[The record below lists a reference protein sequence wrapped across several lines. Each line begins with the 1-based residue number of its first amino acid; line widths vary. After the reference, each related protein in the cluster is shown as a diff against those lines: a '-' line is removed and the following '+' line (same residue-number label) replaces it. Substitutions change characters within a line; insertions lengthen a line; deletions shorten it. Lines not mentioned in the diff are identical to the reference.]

1 MLFTD
6 NGDKL
11 NMEEREFVDNPDNA
25 HLFQD
30 PPSCE
35 KHNEERTSNPAK
47 RAKTSDDEVSVKS

>member
-1 MLFTD
+1 
-6 NGDKL
+6 
-11 NMEEREFVDNPDNA
+11 MEEREFVDNPDNA